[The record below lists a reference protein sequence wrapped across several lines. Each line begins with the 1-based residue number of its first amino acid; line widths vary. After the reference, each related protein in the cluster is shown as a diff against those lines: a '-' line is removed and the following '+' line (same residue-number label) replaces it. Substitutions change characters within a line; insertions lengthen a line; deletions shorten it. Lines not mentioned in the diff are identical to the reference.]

1 MSVWRVPD
9 FAPFADYG
17 ALMMR
22 NLAVLIAAA
31 LAVAAPANAQV
42 RTDPEATVV
51 EGLLS
56 TAALKGPPWWKA
68 EKNGRTVYIMGL
80 PTTAPRDLDWDR
92 RLVGWRMDRAQRI
105 ILPAQFKTDVE
116 DRRFNSEAALPPELA
131 ARIEAARVKLGAPP
145 ARYQRVQP
153 LTIAARI
160 SEDFKRAADLEWESG
175 YRGFHNTAAL
185 HLFTRK
191 TDAGMWAPKFPVDME
206 TQTACLEGVLEAV
219 EAGPEPFRVAAE
231 AWAVGDIRG
240 ALSGPRGDRWWRC
253 VTPHME
259 VIARYMSEIEAA
271 IAAPGVEVVVAGIP
285 VHSMVAVD
293 GIVQRLQAAGY
304 EVTLPSGLTETR

>member
-1 MSVWRVPD
+1 
-9 FAPFADYG
+9 
-17 ALMMR
+17 MMR
-22 NLAVLIAAA
+22 RLALLIAAA
-31 LAVAAPANAQV
+31 ALAAGAPAIAQTP
-42 RTDPEATVV
+42 TDPEATVV
-51 EGLLS
+51 EGLLAK
-56 TAALKGPPWWKA
+56 AALEGPPWWKA
-68 EKNGRTVYIMGL
+68 EKNGRMVYILGL

-116 DRRFNSEAALPPELA
+116 ERRFNSEAVLSPELT
-131 ARIEAARVKLGAPP
+131 ARIEAARVKLGVPP

-153 LTIAARI
+153 LTIASRM

-175 YRGFHNTAAL
+175 YRGFHNTAAV

-191 TDAGMWAPKFPVDME
+191 IDTGMWAPTFPVDMQ
-206 TQTACLEGVLEAV
+206 TQIACLEGVLDAV
-219 EAGPEPFRVAAE
+219 EAGPEPFRQAAQ

-271 IAAPGVEVVVAGIP
+271 VAAPGVEVVVAGIP

-304 EVTLPSGLTETR
+304 QVTLPSGLTETR